1 MVSCVCVNCGTPVDK
16 LYLQFGGGYRLHK
29 CAACG
34 EVADKYVEYERALVV
49 IDLVL
54 LKRAAFRHLMFNVE
68 TTRTALLHLAAAS
81 VGIDAVMKWVLLH
94 SRAAAEAAAAR
105 AQAGHPRE
113 NVPLSPLQLAAPP
126 SAAAARLL
134 LAAALDAAVFLGTV
148 FGLIRMG
155 VLVQG
160 GSQLLTPLRRSER
173 LLVGVLASVTAKA
186 AVMLMVLVVD
196 YSFSLVQIGTMLLLS
211 AHVVA
216 VGSFV
221 NDASR
226 APFSRSAGIVLLAWL
241 ARLLFRSMWTL
252 EGVVDSAPGA
262 TAGAAAAEDVRR
274 MVLWH

>member
-1 MVSCVCVNCGTPVDK
+1 MSVCVNCGTPVDK
-16 LYLQFGGGYRLHK
+16 LYLKFGGGYRLHK
-29 CAACG
+29 CTACG
-34 EVADKYVEYERALVV
+34 EVADKYVEYESALVV

-54 LKRAAFRHLMFNVE
+54 LKRAAFRHIMFNVE
-68 TTRTALLHLAAAS
+68 ATRTALLRLAAAS

-94 SRAAAEAAAAR
+94 SRAAAEAEAAAAR
-105 AQAGHPRE
+105 AQAGHLRE
-113 NVPLSPLQLAAPP
+113 NVPLSPLQLDAPP

-160 GSQLLTPLRRSER
+160 GPQLLTPLGSER
-173 LLVGVLASVTAKA
+173 LLVGVLACVTVKA
-186 AVMLMVLVVD
+186 AVLLMVLVVD
-196 YSFSLVQIGTMLLLS
+196 YSFSLVQIGTLLLLS

-262 TAGAAAAEDVRR
+262 TAGAAAAEGVSR